1 MTIWTGIVF
10 SRDRQEA
17 HSGAAPVLK
26 WAFILWGV
34 HHLDYPLFRQF
45 GAFVLLGVFADVL
58 FLFTIGLGMLFLA
71 SAPNAASWPSGPASS
86 SS

>member
-1 MTIWTGIVF
+1 M
-10 SRDRQEA
+10 
-17 HSGAAPVLK
+17 LK

-58 FLFTIGLGMLFLA
+58 FLFTIGLGMLFSC